1 MEAFYL
7 DRTQCG
13 QSVSRIALTR
23 KYSCLQESDKE
34 IFCQKPSYFDD
45 LCVLWQSPAFLIV
58 VQHTGR
64 IALAFLTVC
73 VCVFTVACKVNME

>member
-1 MEAFYL
+1 MWAVCE
-7 DRTQCG
+7 
-13 QSVSRIALTR
+13 SKIALTR

-64 IALAFLTVC
+64 IALAFLTLRVF
-73 VCVFTVACKVNME
+73 VCVFLQLLVKLIPIQWSV